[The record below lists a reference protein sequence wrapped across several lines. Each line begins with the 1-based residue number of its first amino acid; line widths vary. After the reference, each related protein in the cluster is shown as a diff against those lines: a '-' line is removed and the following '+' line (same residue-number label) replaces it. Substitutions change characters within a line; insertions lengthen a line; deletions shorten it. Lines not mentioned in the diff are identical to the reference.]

1 MEDKFLTVE
10 EINKLPDNKKVRI
23 KKAYIDSLFTEEE
36 FKEETKIIEEQIEM
50 INSKLLENE
59 QAEQLNFTIDDI
71 LLKRDMDFINKVKLP
86 ISYYAFNDNWDLLD
100 R

>member
-1 MEDKFLTVE
+1 
-10 EINKLPDNKKVRI
+10 
-23 KKAYIDSLFTEEE
+23 
-36 FKEETKIIEEQIEM
+36 M

-86 ISYYAFNDNWDLLD
+86 ISHYAFNENWDLLD
-100 R
+100 RETKADIVIRYIDDVDLEIKDNSYEIKQINFRSIFN